1 MILTF
6 FNGLRSRY
14 SDLAQFEKYEYRK
27 TLLFFGAMLTCLALL
42 IYKALI
48 DELHYLIVVSAISAI
63 AYLYA
68 SYLTIQT
75 NIKFAFIVITAANIV
90 VTSFFTAAY
99 GTDSGF
105 HMLIWPIACIF
116 AMNARIDIKTALVV
130 FIIAILTFAALH
142 FLVPKTTD
150 SVLFINSELF
160 FIGVSGSLILLELT
174 AIRHSISN
182 KRKKLEKI
190 INRDNLTGLH
200 NRRYFTSFL
209 HHQLKLALREGRKFS
224 LAMADIDHFKSIN
237 DQYGHDAGDK
247 VLKAVANCFNE
258 YLGKNDV
265 ACRWG
270 GEEFLI
276 YLPEEN
282 LKLAKRIIQA
292 IGSVLKD
299 TDIDGHFVTMSFG
312 LVESDG
318 SDTIDSLLHKA
329 DTLLYQAKAQGR
341 DNVQTRQK
349 ST

>member
-1 MILTF
+1 
-6 FNGLRSRY
+6 
-14 SDLAQFEKYEYRK
+14 
-27 TLLFFGAMLTCLALL
+27 
-42 IYKALI
+42 
-48 DELHYLIVVSAISAI
+48 
-63 AYLYA
+63 
-68 SYLTIQT
+68 
-75 NIKFAFIVITAANIV
+75 
-90 VTSFFTAAY
+90 
-99 GTDSGF
+99 
-105 HMLIWPIACIF
+105 
-116 AMNARIDIKTALVV
+116 
-130 FIIAILTFAALH
+130 
-142 FLVPKTTD
+142 
-150 SVLFINSELF
+150 
-160 FIGVSGSLILLELT
+160 
-174 AIRHSISN
+174 
-182 KRKKLEKI
+182 
-190 INRDNLTGLH
+190 
-200 NRRYFTSFL
+200 
-209 HHQLKLALREGRKFS
+209 
-224 LAMADIDHFKSIN
+224 MADIDHFKSIN
-237 DQYGHDAGDK
+237 DQFGHDAGDK